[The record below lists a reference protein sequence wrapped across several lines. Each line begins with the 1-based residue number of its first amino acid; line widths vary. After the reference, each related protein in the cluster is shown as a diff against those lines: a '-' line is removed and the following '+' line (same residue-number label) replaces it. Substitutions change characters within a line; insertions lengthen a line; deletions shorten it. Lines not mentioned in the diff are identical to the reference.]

1 MELEAGPIMD
11 LDKFLAEILA
21 KSPQHQ
27 KFYHFTDRKNLPQIR
42 QIGLLST
49 SELRR
54 HGLLANVKTGGDA
67 NSLQS
72 DSAKGTDAY
81 VCLCFTRSH
90 PMAHVAMNDERKLD
104 PVYLEINPGVIKL
117 PNVMITNAPSNQS
130 GVQRVAAASALAGL
144 DLEIIYARA
153 DWSDSVIQ
161 ARLQATEKYEI
172 LIPGSLAKQYIIAG
186 L

>member
-1 MELEAGPIMD
+1 MD
-11 LDKFLAEILA
+11 LDKFLAETLA

-27 KFYHFTDRKNLPQIR
+27 KFYHFTDRKNLPLIR
-42 QIGLLST
+42 QNGLLST

-54 HGLLANVKTGGDA
+54 RGLLATVKTGGDA

-72 DSAKGTDAY
+72 DSAKGTDGY

-104 PVYLEINPGVIKL
+104 PVYLEIDPKVIKL
-117 PNVMITNAPSNQS
+117 PDVMITNAPSNQN
-130 GVQRVAAASALAGL
+130 GVERIAAATALDGL
-144 DLEIIYARA
+144 DLDIIYNRT
-153 DWSDSVIQ
+153 DWSDAEIR
-161 ARLQATEKYEI
+161 ARLQAAEKYEI
-172 LIPGSLAKQYIIAG
+172 LIPGSLAKQYIVGG